1 MQSIEEEFIQILNF
15 MGIPNDQIRNEASFS
30 KDFDFD
36 ELQFTY
42 LALYI
47 GIFFKVNFNKS
58 DYEQI
63 STMGNAIDF
72 VKRKN
77 NSH

>member
-1 MQSIEEEFIQILNF
+1 MHSIEEEFTQILNF

-36 ELQFTY
+36 ESQFIC
-42 LALYI
+42 LALYM
-47 GIFFKVNFNKS
+47 GIFFKINLKET

-63 STMGNAIDF
+63 NTVGNAIDF
-72 VKRKN
+72 IKRRI
-77 NSH
+77 NSN

>member
-1 MQSIEEEFIQILNF
+1 MNSVEKDFIQILNF

-36 ELQFTY
+36 ESQFIC

-47 GIFFKVNFNKS
+47 GIFFKINIKEA

-63 STMGNAIDF
+63 KTIGNAIDF
-72 VKRKN
+72 VKRKTPP
-77 NSH
+77 H